1 MAFVATYALT
11 GGATGPVHAT
21 GKDMLTLVPVTLTF
35 GGSDTYVTGGYD
47 VVLPDDVAEQK
58 LEAIILTDPFDGTRE
73 WRWDGSKTSP
83 KLLAYD
89 AFATEEG
96 NATSIASVV
105 LSLILVLKH

>member
-1 MAFVATYALT
+1 MAFAATYTLS

-21 GKDMLTLVPVTLTF
+21 GLDMLTLVPVTITF
-35 GGSDTYVTGGYD
+35 GGSDTYVTGGMD
-47 VVLPDDVAEQK
+47 LTLPDGISEQK
-58 LEAIILTDPFDGTRE
+58 LEGVIFTDDYDGTRV

-96 NATSIASVV
+96 NATSIASAVI
-105 LSLILVLKH
+105 SLILVLKH